1 MFARSKRQD
10 VHVAAAE
17 RSRRKHRNFEFFRR
31 TFQHPEADTV
41 DNDPDESESR
51 GSDGEP
57 RRTTER
63 RPTQER
69 RREFDDDNRQADVG
83 AQEKR
88 TVALADSAQSKAP
101 SSTNVYTTN
110 VYTEVAQERPW
121 YRRNTRLGADQAM
134 REDRTSRP
142 SRSSCL
148 PD

>member
-10 VHVAAAE
+10 VHVVAAE
-17 RSRRKHRNFEFFRR
+17 RSRRKHRNYFEFFRR

-41 DNDPDESESR
+41 DNDPDGSESR

-57 RRTTER
+57 RRTTGR

-88 TVALADSAQSKAP
+88 TVALADSAHPKAP
-101 SSTNVYTTN
+101 SSTNVYT
-110 VYTEVAQERPW
+110 EVAEERP
-121 YRRNTRLGADQAM
+121 L
-134 REDRTSRP
+134 
-142 SRSSCL
+142 
-148 PD
+148 